1 MSLHDA
7 VKNLRVDEV
16 RTLIATGSN
25 LNEIDKLKRTPVHI
39 AAWTGNVEIL
49 QLLIRSN
56 AQLTDKAMDGFTPL
70 HFAAQSASSDASV
83 CVKILVK
90 KCKSLL
96 NQRITKGNKSALHLA
111 AAKGNLSVIRQLIE
125 LGADVN
131 DKTSSGQTVFDLAKS
146 EDIKA
151 SIRGIIDDKAKE
163 TKTGKAIENENSD
176 EEDDSDDMPASV
188 VLESSIA
195 ASEIP
200 LSPELI
206 PSKKRP
212 ISEVTAADGEDKTD
226 I

>member
-7 VKNLRVDEV
+7 VKNLRIDEV

-70 HFAAQSASSDASV
+70 HFAAQSSSSDASV

-151 SIRGIIDDKAKE
+151 SIRGIIDDRAKDS
-163 TKTGKAIENENSD
+163 KTNKEDEDQNSD
-176 EEDDSDDMPASV
+176 EENSHDDTINNAILSSSTNTEVPAST
-188 VLESSIA
+188 ETNA
-195 ASEIP
+195 
-200 LSPELI
+200 
-206 PSKKRP
+206 SKKRP
-212 ISEVTAADGEDKTD
+212 ISEVTAADEDDK
-226 I
+226 